1 MPWRP
6 PHHPRLLLLPTS
18 CLWLEEEE
26 LCLHSD
32 QSCIIFQSTTHYTDR
47 CWRGKNN
54 KDHNGKKE
62 EVRRVAYDEER
73 SDFSSDISQWLI
85 PPSVDNQS
93 QNAPSA
99 ISSILFVCLPVN
111 QLGNQHRNHNQQ
123 RLLYIWIVP
132 FFFSP
137 HRQYL
142 TRFYRWFKFILQKA
156 LLITRL
162 VTKCFIEWQRAWIQ
176 SKTEQTKDKW
186 LLLLLNWVVTEP
198 LVYFFF
204 LFFGAVD
211 LTGSLRRGPVFEST
225 STLKS
230 DHLIFSDS
238 LSKTRSLGCDSQQT
252 FEKKMATTRSYVIK
266 TMKRADNLLMKN
278 CEIAKNHRNPSL
290 CF

>member
-137 HRQYL
+137 HMHDKRNISL
-142 TRFYRWFKFILQKA
+142 V
-156 LLITRL
+156 LLKPR
-162 VTKCFIEWQRAWIQ
+162 
-176 SKTEQTKDKW
+176 
-186 LLLLLNWVVTEP
+186 
-198 LVYFFF
+198 
-204 LFFGAVD
+204 
-211 LTGSLRRGPVFEST
+211 
-225 STLKS
+225 
-230 DHLIFSDS
+230 
-238 LSKTRSLGCDSQQT
+238 
-252 FEKKMATTRSYVIK
+252 ATTDQQKLSGCSLKEVRGFGGQCSSTRGFSNILHE
-266 TMKRADNLLMKN
+266 RAG
-278 CEIAKNHRNPSL
+278 AY
-290 CF
+290 